1 MKSIGETL
9 KKARI
14 KSGYSQKQAAK
25 KIGITDSRL
34 SKMERD
40 LNPCPPREIKELALL
55 YNTPVIDLYIS
66 AGYLTVSDLDEYQMV
81 FHGVENLDEKER
93 SHIQEGINLLIRRKD
108 RL

>member
-40 LNPCPPREIKELALL
+40 LNPCPPREIKEL
-55 YNTPVIDLYIS
+55 V
-66 AGYLTVSDLDEYQMV
+66 
-81 FHGVENLDEKER
+81 HR
-93 SHIQEGINLLIRRKD
+93 SIINWTF
-108 RL
+108 